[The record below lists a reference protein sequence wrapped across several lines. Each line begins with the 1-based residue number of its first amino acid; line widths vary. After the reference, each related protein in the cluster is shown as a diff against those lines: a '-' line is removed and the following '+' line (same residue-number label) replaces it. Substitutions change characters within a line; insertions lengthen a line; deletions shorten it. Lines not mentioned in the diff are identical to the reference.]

1 MIERLGSEATSI
13 PSISKSSSRDVDNV
27 DLLLRWNEVVKV
39 VFYSSYLLFSIRLNA
54 VKFSSENFCFS
65 KNWNTVCL
73 CIKIYIVLFCK
84 IY

>member
-39 VFYSSYLLFSIRLNA
+39 VFYLSYLLFSIRLHLMQLNSVRIEA
-54 VKFSSENFCFS
+54 QFAIILH
-65 KNWNTVCL
+65 T
-73 CIKIYIVLFCK
+73 CICRKYMHFFCK